1 MNKCDALG
9 YRIRDTERYIIS
21 LFGISVRMA
30 VLFFD
35 QGAFRIPQ
43 STPLSPLPSSCAHP
57 AVGVSEP
64 FAAAVVIPS
73 SFSIYSFLLLDD
85 EIFSR
90 HCIVFLKFTP
100 KSNILSSV
108 SIQWESDVGSD
119 VLALLIEKYGNPAY
133 QNNKI
138 TDKQYAWDNGEKAI
152 LLNYDKFKTLLS
164 YGEKEAQKKGLKE
177 QQEINRKEIEKF

>member
-1 MNKCDALG
+1 MFKK
-9 YRIRDTERYIIS
+9 II
-21 LFGISVRMA
+21 IIA
-30 VLFFD
+30 VLLISMQIMPVSAYQFEDYEF
-35 QGAFRIPQ
+35 Q
-43 STPLSPLPSSCAHP
+43 SLKQK
-57 AVGVSEP
+57 
-64 FAAAVVIPS
+64 VVEILEKKNINFINSDNPN
-73 SFSIYSFLLLDD
+73 SIAYDD

-108 SIQWESDVGSD
+108 SIQWESDVGID

-133 QNNKI
+133 QNNK
-138 TDKQYAWDNGEKAI
+138 TTYKQYAWDNGEKAI

-164 YGEKEAQKKGLKE
+164 YGEKEAQKQGLKE